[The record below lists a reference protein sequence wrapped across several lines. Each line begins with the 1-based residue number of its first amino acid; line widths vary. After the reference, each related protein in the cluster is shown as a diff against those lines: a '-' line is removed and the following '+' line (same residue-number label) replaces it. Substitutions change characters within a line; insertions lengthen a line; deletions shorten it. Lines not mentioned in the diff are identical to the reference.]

1 MPRKKPTDA
10 RNEPGGVRLT
20 ATQRQTLLGT
30 SLPNP
35 LRERI
40 ESAGKGTA
48 PVAFSSQELIQAA
61 TAVLERMQDAETAL
75 RNRLATVY
83 HRFVEQIMDPAGDAR
98 RTTVEWPQDRSQA
111 VFQFRILLA
120 CAFPPVWRRIQM
132 RDGTLEDLHD
142 MIQASMGWENA
153 HLHQF
158 RIGKLLY
165 VMEMDDGFDSFMETR
180 SETETRLSELVSPG
194 QAEEWEYEYDF
205 GDGWRHF
212 IQFEGFAPSA
222 AAAKLPRCIGGAR
235 ACPPED
241 IGGLWGY
248 FELLDF
254 LEHPEEAEDGERWEW
269 LRNFDPE
276 AFDPSEATRSMQKSR
291 RSRRSR

>member
-1 MPRKKPTDA
+1 MPKKKTKDST
-10 RNEPGGVRLT
+10 NEPGGVSLT

-48 PVAFSSQELIQAA
+48 PIAFSPQELVQAA
-61 TAVLERMQDAETAL
+61 TAVLERMRGAETAL
-75 RNRLATVY
+75 RNRLTTVY
-83 HRFVEQIMDPAGDAR
+83 HRFVEQIMDPAGDAKR
-98 RTTVEWPQDRSQA
+98 VLKEWPEDRSQA
-111 VFQFRILLA
+111 VYQFRISLA
-120 CAFPPVWRRIQM
+120 RAFPPVWRRIQM

-142 MIQASMGWENA
+142 MIQTSMGWDNA

-158 RIGKLLY
+158 QIGKRLY
-165 VMEMDDGFDSFMETR
+165 VMEMDDGFGSFMETR
-180 SETETRLSELVSPG
+180 FETETRLSELVSPG
-194 QAEEWEYEYDF
+194 QTEEWEYEYDF
-205 GDGWRHF
+205 GDGWRH
-212 IQFEGFAPSA
+212 IVRFEGFAPSA
-222 AAAKLPRCIGGAR
+222 ENVKLPRCIGGAR

-254 LEHPEEAEDGERWEW
+254 LEDPEKAEDGERWEW

-276 AFDPSEATRSMQKSR
+276 AFDPSEATRSMQESR